1 MSKDRD
7 KDKDAETDQ
16 EVGVTHPRETLAFTG
31 HTAAEETLAEAF
43 AGPRMHHAWLLAGP
57 KGIGKAT
64 LAYRFARRVLGA
76 AQAGPRALDT
86 DAADPVTRRIASG
99 AHGDIFTLRRGL
111 NDRGKPRAE
120 ITVDEARG
128 LVSFFNLKPAEGGWR
143 VAVIDAVDDLNR
155 NAANAILKTLEEPPP
170 KTVLLLVCHAPG
182 ATLATIRSR
191 CRRLDLRPLED
202 AQVRDAVAMAR
213 EGAVDDAAVRF
224 AGGRPGRAIALAA
237 ADVGAIH
244 DAMLKAFADVPREG
258 ARAFLKTAFARSGDK
273 AQYLGIFLGLA
284 REWLRRGSLAGL
296 GVSAP
301 EGSDAAL
308 LTRLAT
314 PERAHQ
320 FARAYEA
327 LLQIERETDGLDM
340 DPMQAFGK
348 VTRILEGAV
357 A

>member
-1 MSKDRD
+1 MSKEAD
-7 KDKDAETDQ
+7 TDQ
-16 EVGVTHPRETLAFTG
+16 EPGVPHPRETYALTG
-31 HTAAEETLAEAF
+31 HETAEAMLAEAF
-43 AGPRMHHAWLLAGP
+43 NGTRMHHAWMLSGP
-57 KGIGKAT
+57 KGVGKAT

-76 AQAGPRALDT
+76 ANSGPRALDVDPT
-86 DAADPVTRRIASG
+86 DAIARRIASG

-111 NDRGKPRAE
+111 NDRGKPRSE

-143 VAVIDAVDDLNR
+143 VAIIDAVDDLNR

-191 CRRLDLRPLED
+191 CRRLDLRPLDES
-202 AQVRDAVAMAR
+202 QVRGAVAAAR
-213 EGAVDDAAVRF
+213 DGIVDDAAVRF

-244 DAMLKAFADVPREG
+244 SAMTKALADVPREG
-258 ARAFLKTAFARSGDK
+258 ARAFLKTAFARTGDK
-273 AQYLGIFLGLA
+273 AQYLAIFLSLA
-284 REWLRRGSLAGL
+284 REWLRQASLTGL
-296 GVSAP
+296 GVTSADRP
-301 EGSDAAL
+301 DAASFA
-308 LTRLAT
+308 RFAT
-314 PERAHQ
+314 PERAQQ

-340 DPMQAFGK
+340 DPTQAFGK
-348 VTRILEGAV
+348 VARVLEGAV